1 MLNELINVPHNAVLD
16 EMSVWMPILSEHLK
30 FHRGGINPSKK
41 QDCIFQNLDFSARQI
56 DLLTN
61 IIFSPGTALSNINKD
76 PVKTILPQV
85 LAVSD
90 IKKFMY
96 QGIKSCEIL
105 SIIPSVLADHM
116 RRETDRFIG
125 IIGGPK
131 SSRKDLGIPGGDK
144 RVLGVPRIL
153 LDILPDKEKFTAVVE
168 EIMFFSHINEE
179 HSHHLAMT
187 TKPGVQE
194 KYERKAKEFE
204 KLFKENVQRAKA
216 VEDRGKGLERLIED
230 TLKLMKEFKRFGLMV
245 LKGAESCAL
254 PEEQTNAWPL
264 MDDHI
269 LREGD
274 YFVEL
279 LQIAMK
285 K

>member
-1 MLNELINVPHNAVLD
+1 MQNEFIKVPLNAVLD
-16 EMSVWMPILSEHLK
+16 EMSVWMPILAEHLK
-30 FHRGGINPSKK
+30 FHRGGIDPSIK
-41 QDCIFQNLDFSARQI
+41 QDCIFQNLDYSARQI
-56 DLLTN
+56 DFLTN
-61 IIFSPGTALSNINKD
+61 IIFSSDTVISEIKKN

-90 IKKFMY
+90 IKKYMY

-105 SIIPSVLADHM
+105 SIIPSELANHM

-125 IIGGPK
+125 VIGGPK
-131 SSRKDLGIPGGDK
+131 STREELGIPGGDK
-144 RVLGVPRIL
+144 RVLGTPRTL
-153 LDILPDKEKFTAVVE
+153 LACLSDKEKFTDVVE

-179 HSHHLAMT
+179 HSHHIAMT
-187 TKPGVQE
+187 TKPEVQE
-194 KYERKAKEFE
+194 RFTRKAKEFE
-204 KLFKENVQRAKA
+204 RLFKENVQKAKA

-230 TLKLMKEFKRFGLMV
+230 TLKLMKDFKSFGLMV
-245 LKGAESCAL
+245 LKGAESCSL

-269 LREGD
+269 LREGN

-279 LQIAMK
+279 LQMAMK

>member
-1 MLNELINVPHNAVLD
+1 MQNECINVPLSAALD
-16 EMSVWMPILSEHLK
+16 EMSVWMPILAEHLK
-30 FHRGGINPSKK
+30 FHRGGIDPSVK
-41 QDCIFQNLDFSARQI
+41 QDCIFQNLDYASRQI
-56 DLLTN
+56 DYLTN
-61 IIFSPGTALSNINKD
+61 MIFSPIEVMSEIKKS

-90 IKKFMY
+90 MKKFMY
-96 QGIKSCEIL
+96 EGIKCCEIL
-105 SIIPSVLADHM
+105 SIIPSMLADHM

-131 SSRKDLGIPGGDK
+131 STRKELGIPGGDK
-144 RVLGVPRIL
+144 KVLGIPRL
-153 LDILPDKEKFTAVVE
+153 LLATLPAKEKFTAVVE

-179 HSHHLAMT
+179 HSHHIAMT
-187 TKPGVQE
+187 TKPDIQE
-194 KYERKAKEFE
+194 KYARKAKEFE
-204 KLFKENVQRAKA
+204 KLFKENVSRAKA

-230 TLKLMKEFKRFGLMV
+230 TLKLMKEFKSFGLML
-245 LKGAESCAL
+245 LKGAESCTL

>member
-1 MLNELINVPHNAVLD
+1 MPLNAVLD
-16 EMSVWMPILSEHLK
+16 EMSVWLPILAEHLK
-30 FHRGGINPSKK
+30 FHRGGIDPSIK
-41 QDCIFQNLDFSARQI
+41 QDCIFQNLDYSARQI
-56 DLLTN
+56 EHLTS
-61 IIFSPGTALSNINKD
+61 IIFSPGTALSDINKN

-85 LAVSD
+85 MAVSD

-96 QGIKSCEIL
+96 EGIKSCEIL
-105 SIIPSVLADHM
+105 SIIPSELADHM

-131 SSRKDLGIPGGDK
+131 PTRKELGIPGGDK
-144 RVLGVPRIL
+144 KVIGVPRMMLAL
-153 LDILPDKEKFTAVVE
+153 LSGKEKFTAVVE

-179 HSHHLAMT
+179 HSHHMAMT
-187 TKPGVQE
+187 TKPEIQE
-194 KYERKAKEFE
+194 KFTRKAKEFE
-204 KLFKENVQRAKA
+204 KLFRENLQKAKA
-216 VEDRGKGLERLIED
+216 VEDRGKGLEKLIED
-230 TLKLMKEFKRFGLMV
+230 TIKLMKEFKSFGLMV
-245 LKGAESCAL
+245 LKGAQSCAL
-254 PEEQTNAWPL
+254 PGEQTNAWPL

>member
-1 MLNELINVPHNAVLD
+1 MQNECINVPLNAVLD
-16 EMSVWMPILSEHLK
+16 EMSIWMPILAEHLK
-30 FHRGGINPSKK
+30 FHRGGIDPNLK
-41 QDCIFQNLDFSARQI
+41 QDCIFQNLDYSARQI
-56 DLLTN
+56 DYLTN
-61 IIFSPGTALSNINKD
+61 MIFSPVEAMSEIKKN

-85 LAVSD
+85 LAISD

-105 SIIPSVLADHM
+105 SIIPSELADHM

-131 SSRKDLGIPGGDK
+131 STRKELGIPGGDK
-144 RVLGVPRIL
+144 KVLGVPRELIAVL
-153 LDILPDKEKFTAVVE
+153 SKKEKFTDVVE

-179 HSHHLAMT
+179 HSHHIAMT
-187 TKPGVQE
+187 MKPAIQE
-194 KYERKAKEFE
+194 KYARKAKEFE

-216 VEDRGKGLERLIED
+216 VEDRGKGLERLIAD
-230 TLKLMKEFKRFGLMV
+230 TLKLMKEFKSFGLMI
-245 LKGAESCAL
+245 LKGAENCAL

-285 K
+285 N